1 MTRTILIGILTLS
14 VMFGTATVLG
24 AQPAG
29 TDLTPLFRDAGVAV
43 DRLQVFEIAGIVLIR
58 GRAASEADAEQLG
71 RHAKGLG
78 YERVANLVQIVRHDD
93 QAIVRAAEMELARHR
108 ALDGCRF
115 SVESHKGVIRV
126 AGWVQHELQ
135 KDVAVQVLRSIDGV
149 QSVETQLQ
157 KF

>member
-1 MTRTILIGILTLS
+1 MTRTIAIAVIAIS
-14 VMFGTATVLG
+14 IMFGTLPALA

-29 TDLTPLFRDAGVAV
+29 TNITPLFHDAGASVE
-43 DRLQVFEIAGIVLIR
+43 RLQVYEIAGIVIIR
-58 GRAASEADAEQLG
+58 GRAASDSDAEQLG
-71 RHAKGLG
+71 RHAKALG

-93 QAIVRAAEMELARHR
+93 QAIARAAEMELARHR

-115 SVESHKGVIRV
+115 TVESNRGVIRV
-126 AGWVQHELQ
+126 AGWVRHELQ